1 MVTRESAHLESEKF
15 FSSHFSRGFVV
26 KRYYYLH
33 RPRNGQAAMRE
44 KKKFFCSPTC
54 TDITNNSGLHF
65 FPYQTAEIQ
74 SSRRTAVKKKK
85 KRTQDGKGNAGV
97 VASTD
102 LYSVLRMRCW
112 MGTAS
117 SYLPNERILTRC
129 VRAVCLSLVNRAEL
143 KVDHSKNKK
152 LRHVADSMP

>member
-1 MVTRESAHLESEKF
+1 MNLKNF
-15 FSSHFSRGFVV
+15 FPRIFLAVLLSSGITTSIGPETAKLRC
-26 KRYYYLH
+26 
-33 RPRNGQAAMRE
+33 A